1 MASWGPSGHR
11 NRPPTPIADR
21 QDDPKPLDQAQVR
34 EKFVKHLKEDNFVLY
49 SQLIAPAPADSKE
62 PQLREIL
69 ARYREEEE
77 NLLPPGSFIPILEDQ
92 GLLPLLDR
100 WIVTRLLAWGRMVRS
115 RGIEM
120 PRCTLNLS
128 IDTIRRDEG
137 FGEYVLQSLQRTG
150 VPGSALTFEVMTV
163 EAMANRPALQ
173 RFVPPLRNAGVT
185 FALSWFSG
193 NEAEFELARKGG
205 FAYAKLDGGFAAVV
219 ARQEAKRKELAGII
233 QGCRILG
240 MQTIC
245 MQVEDDEALQH
256 LRQLGVDFVQ
266 GFGIERPKPL
276 ESKPAGK

>member
-1 MASWGPSGHR
+1 MADPK
-11 NRPPTPIADR
+11 
-21 QDDPKPLDQAQVR
+21 DDPQAQVR
-34 EKFVKHLKEDNFVLY
+34 EQFIKKLKEDNFVLY
-49 SQLIAPAPADSKE
+49 SQLIAPAAADSTEE
-62 PQLREIL
+62 PLREIL

-77 NLLPPGSFIPILEDQ
+77 NLLPPGSFLPILEDQ

-100 WIVTRLLAWGRMVRS
+100 WIVTRVLGWGRMGRAN
-115 RGIEM
+115 GHTM
-120 PRCTLNLS
+120 PRCTVNLS

-137 FGEYVLQSLQRTG
+137 FVEYVLESLKRAG
-150 VPGSALTFEVMTV
+150 VPGSSLVFEVMTV

-205 FAYAKLDGGFAAVV
+205 FAFAKLDGGFAAVI
-219 ARQEAKRKELAGII
+219 ARQEAKRTELAGII

-245 MQVEDDEALQH
+245 MQVEDDDALQH
-256 LRQLGVDFVQ
+256 LRQLGVDYVQ

-276 ESKPAGK
+276 EAKGGAS